1 MLGLMA
7 DAVGRLDFP
16 AKLRKNTKKRKEN
29 GDNLQAT
36 APLPPETVRERRVR
50 RVGARRSVVKSAR
63 KEWVRVGRP

>member
-1 MLGLMA
+1 MA

-36 APLPPETVRERRVR
+36 ARCLRKLCTK
-50 RVGARRSVVKSAR
+50 GA
-63 KEWVRVGRP
+63 

>member
-36 APLPPETVRERRVR
+36 ARCPRKLCAK
-50 RVGARRSVVKSAR
+50 GA
-63 KEWVRVGRP
+63 